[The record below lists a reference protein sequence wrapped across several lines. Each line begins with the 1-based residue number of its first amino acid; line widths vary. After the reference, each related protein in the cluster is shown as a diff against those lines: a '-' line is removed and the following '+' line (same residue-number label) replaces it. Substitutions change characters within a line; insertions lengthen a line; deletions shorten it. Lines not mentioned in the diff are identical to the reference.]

1 MEKRWNIL
9 TTDPVATRS
18 LQAGLRINEVLC
30 ALLVQRGIRT
40 FDQAKDFFR
49 PQLSALHDPWLM
61 KDMRTAVDRILS
73 AIRTGEKILIYG
85 DYDVDGTTAVACL
98 YQFLR
103 KFCSTERLQFYIPN
117 RYREGYGIS
126 KPGVDFAFDNGYT
139 LVISLDCGIKSVDL
153 IAYAAALGIDFIV
166 CDHHLPDDQLP
177 PAVAILNPRQPGC
190 PYPYKDLCGCGV
202 GYKLITAL
210 SAQLGLPPE
219 EAFQYLDLV
228 ATAIA
233 ADVVPVDGENRI
245 LAWYGLKKVNE
256 NPNNGIRALIQLSGL
271 TRVVKMINLVFMI
284 APRVNAAGR
293 MDDARKVVHLFIE
306 SEPELALSYASQLH
320 ADNTD
325 RKEADSSMTEEA
337 LAILEKEV
345 ANPDRRS
352 TVLFQ
357 PHWHKGVVGIVASR
371 IIERYYRPT
380 IILTRSGEVI
390 SGSARSV
397 NGFNVYEAIHACR
410 EHLLGYGG
418 HFAAAGITLLPEQ
431 VEAFIQKF
439 EETVASTIQPG
450 SLFPELMVD
459 ATLPFETIRPA
470 FYNILEQMQ
479 PYGPGN
485 TQPVFI
491 SRNVTDNGSRIV
503 KELHIRFA
511 LRQGTTYVDG
521 IGFNLAAKF
530 PLLQTGKP
538 IDIVYTIEENEWNN
552 QKNLQLKVIDFAP
565 SDLASPPSVANAIS
579 DPASANIPSP
589 ASTANAT
596 SDLASANATCGPAS
610 ADTTPTLPE

>member
-1 MEKRWNIL
+1 MEKRWKIL
-9 TTDPVATRS
+9 PVDPAATRS
-18 LQAGLRINEVLC
+18 LQTELRINEVLC
-30 ALLVQRGIRT
+30 QLLVQRGIDT
-40 FDQAKDFFR
+40 FDLAKDYFR

-61 KDMRTAVDRILS
+61 KDMREAVDRILL
-73 AIRTGEKILIYG
+73 ALEVGEKILIYG

-103 KFCSTERLQFYIPN
+103 KVCPTEKLDFYIPN

-126 KPGVDFAFDNGYT
+126 KTGIDYAKENDYT

-153 IAYAAALGIDFIV
+153 ISYAVALGIDFIV
-166 CDHHLPDDQLP
+166 CDHHLPDDKLP
-177 PAVAILNPRQPGC
+177 PAVAILNPKQPGC

-202 GYKLITAL
+202 GFKLITAL
-210 SAQLGLPPE
+210 SSQLGFPE
-219 EAFQYLDLV
+219 DEAFQYLDLV

-233 ADVVPVDGENRI
+233 ADIVRVDGENRI

-271 TRVVKMINLVFMI
+271 NRSLKMVNLVFMI

-306 SEPELALSYASQLH
+306 TDPALALSYASQLH

-325 RKEADSSMTEEA
+325 RKEADSSTTEEA
-337 LAILEKEV
+337 LALLDKETI
-345 ANPDRRS
+345 NPDRRS

-371 IIERYYRPT
+371 LIERYYRPT
-380 IILTRSGEVI
+380 VILTRSGEVI

-431 VEAFIQKF
+431 VEAFTLKF
-439 EETVASTIQPG
+439 EETVASTIRPD
-450 SLFPELMVD
+450 SLVPELIVD
-459 ATLPFETIRPA
+459 AVLTFDGIRA
-470 FYNILEQMQ
+470 SLYNILEQMQ
-479 PYGPGN
+479 PFGPAN

-491 SRNVTDNGSRIV
+491 SRNVSDNGSRIV
-503 KELHIRFA
+503 KEQHIRFA
-511 LRQGTTYVDG
+511 LRQGTTSADG
-521 IGFNLAAKF
+521 IGFGLAAKF
-530 PLLQTGKP
+530 PLLRTGNA
-538 IDIVYTIEENEWNN
+538 IDIVYTLEENEWNN
-552 QKNLQLKVIDFAP
+552 QKNLQLKVIDFALAESSP
-565 SDLASPPSVANAIS
+565 SAVDPVLRPP
-579 DPASANIPSP
+579 
-589 ASTANAT
+589 
-596 SDLASANATCGPAS
+596 
-610 ADTTPTLPE
+610 E